1 MIMAII
7 INIILTFTCNFFF
20 HCSKAMQA
28 MFVSQVHLAQHDH
41 VFLLFSI
48 FVCAETFHQAKCEC
62 TQPQTEEPTSCCL
75 FRPNLNMSFSS
86 VWGEGDSGVL
96 QAKFCTYSTQR
107 VTVIYSTVKV
117 VTNQKISKLTLL
129 IFPCRNR
136 QFFILTNNTKVMDV
150 EESTGCLSV
159 EFRHLV
165 L

>member
-7 INIILTFTCNFFF
+7 INIILTFTLFKSHASNVCIT
-20 HCSKAMQA
+20 
-28 MFVSQVHLAQHDH
+28 VHLAQHDH

-48 FVCAETFHQAKCEC
+48 FLCAETFHQAKCEC

-75 FRPNLNMSFSS
+75 FRPNLKMSFSS
-86 VWGEGDSGVL
+86 GWGEGTAVFYKLNSVHILHSG
-96 QAKFCTYSTQR
+96 
-107 VTVIYSTVKV
+107 VTVIYSTVEA

-129 IFPCRNR
+129 IFPYRNR

-165 L
+165 LHSEF